1 MESIL
6 NVDDYGPGRY
16 ARTRVL
22 QQAGYTVREAA
33 TGKEALEMAVMHSPP
48 LILLDVNLP
57 DIDGFEVCRLMRQD
71 PRTLSSTIVHIS
83 ASNVQ
88 AKDQIAGLDGGADSY
103 LVEPIE
109 PAVLIATVKAFFRAR
124 QAEDALRRSNEEL
137 ERFAYRV
144 AHDLTEPLRTVTAHT
159 QMLERHLGAHTDEKV
174 LDSMHFVV
182 EAANRMKLFIDG
194 LLGFSRVTHEGV
206 QVTEVDFEA
215 LLAVAIADLASSI
228 QSSGAQI
235 THDPLP
241 RTVAGLGFE
250 QVFQNLIGNS
260 IKYRREGVV
269 PEIHISAK
277 PEGDSWIFSVSDN
290 GIGIEPRYQ
299 SDVFQPFRRLHGRN
313 IPGSGIG
320 LATCKK
326 IVEAHGGAIWVESE
340 FGLGSTFNFR
350 LPRVSNASL
359 SRPNTFSSGV

>member
-22 QQAGYTVREAA
+22 ERAGYNVHEAT
-33 TGKEALEMAVMHSPP
+33 TGKEALELAATYSPP

-57 DIDGFEVCRLMRQD
+57 DMSGFEVCRRMRQD

-83 ASNVQ
+83 ASNIQ
-88 AKDQIAGLDGGADSY
+88 AHHQVTGLNGGADSY

-109 PAVLIATVKAFFRAR
+109 PTVLIATVKALFRAR
-124 QAEDALRRSNEEL
+124 RAEEALRRSNEEL
-137 ERFAYRV
+137 EQFSYRV
-144 AHDLTEPLRTVTAHT
+144 AHDLTEPLRTIVAHT
-159 QMLERHLGAHTDEKV
+159 QLMQLGMRSQSVET
-174 LDSMHFVV
+174 LSGSMNFVV
-182 EAANRMKLFIDG
+182 DASKRMQSFIDG
-194 LLGFSRVTHEGV
+194 LLEYCRVSY
-206 QVTEVDFEA
+206 EA
-215 LLAVAIADLASSI
+215 SPIKEFDAEELLAAALTDLGTAI
-228 QSSGAQI
+228 QESGAQV

-241 RTVAGLGFE
+241 KVLASAGFE

-260 IKYRREGVV
+260 IKYRRENVI

-277 PEGDSWIFSVSDN
+277 MENDFWVFSVRDN
-290 GIGIEPRYQ
+290 GMGIEPRYH
-299 SDVFQPFRRLHGRN
+299 DYVFQAFRRLHGRE

-326 IVEAHGGAIWVESE
+326 MVEAHGGTLWLESQ
-340 FGLGSTFNFR
+340 FGVGSTFYFK
-350 LPRVSNASL
+350 LPRATINQPL
-359 SRPNTFSSGV
+359 SHNPA